1 MKFTIDT
8 DDLKNKATAFAKKI
22 APDAAAVTTGA
33 GVGAWLGSSIGIA
46 ALGTAIAGTVPVA
59 VIGGAIALGVKKVWF
74 SREPKVEQQPQA

>member
-8 DDLKNKATAFAKKI
+8 DDLKNKATAFAKKVG
-22 APDAAAVTTGA
+22 PDVAAGATGA

-59 VIGGAIALGVKKVWF
+59 VLGGAIGLGV
-74 SREPKVEQQPQA
+74 RQYLRRGQKVEPQAA